1 MELFGTEFLHS
12 QIFWTGL
19 AFAVLLGVMAKF
31 VVPAVD
37 AVLAARA
44 AQIKGDL
51 DAASRERGEAAK
63 LLAGYQEQMAK
74 AQKAAA
80 EMVSQARAEADALA
94 NTRIKQVEA
103 DLARKADD
111 ARKSIDAAKTQALR
125 EVEDAVA
132 KLAVEIAEKLVADR
146 MDAKLAGK
154 LTDAALK
161 AGLN

>member
-1 MELFGTEFLHS
+1 MELFATEFLHS
-12 QIFWTGL
+12 QVFWTGT
-19 AFAVLLGVMAKF
+19 AFFILLGVMAKF

-51 DAASRERGEAAK
+51 DAAAYERGEATK
-63 LLAGYQEQMAK
+63 LLAGYQDQMAK

-94 NTRIKQVEA
+94 TARIKQVEA
-103 DLARKADD
+103 DLARKAEE
-111 ARKSIDAAKTQALR
+111 ARKTIDAARAQALR
-125 EVEDAVA
+125 DVEDAVA
-132 KLAVEIAEKLVADR
+132 KLAVDIAEKLVSER

-154 LTDAALK
+154 LTEKALK